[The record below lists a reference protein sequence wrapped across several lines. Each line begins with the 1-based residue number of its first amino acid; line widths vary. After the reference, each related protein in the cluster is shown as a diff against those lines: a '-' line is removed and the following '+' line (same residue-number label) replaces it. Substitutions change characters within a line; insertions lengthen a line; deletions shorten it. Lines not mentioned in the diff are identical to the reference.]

1 MKKSREDISKIF
13 KKAFGDEIKD
23 IENLKYQEII
33 EWDSVGHMNLMS
45 EIEEELGIELDI
57 DDIIEFSSFEKGIEI
72 LSKYNVDIK

>member
-13 KKAFGDEIKD
+13 KKAFGDEIK
-23 IENLKYQEII
+23 ISENLKYQEII

>member
-33 EWDSVGHMNLMS
+33 KAN
-45 EIEEELGIELDI
+45 
-57 DDIIEFSSFEKGIEI
+57 K
-72 LSKYNVDIK
+72 LSYY

>member
-33 EWDSVGHMNLMS
+33 EWYRVGHMNLMS